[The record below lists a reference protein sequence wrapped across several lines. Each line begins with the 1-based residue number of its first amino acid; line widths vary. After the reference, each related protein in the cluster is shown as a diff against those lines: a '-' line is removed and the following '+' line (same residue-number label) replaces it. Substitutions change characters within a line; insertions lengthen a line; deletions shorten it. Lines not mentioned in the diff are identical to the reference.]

1 MVFYRSTTL
10 TYHPDFA
17 AGRSVTFTV
26 NRSTD
31 HAVLGVVPTSPAEVG
46 SVVDL

>member
-1 MVFYRSTTL
+1 MDNAAYAGFAKFYKQ
-10 TYHPDFA
+10 PV
-17 AGRSVTFTV
+17 SVTVTV

-31 HAVLGVVPTSPAEVG
+31 RAVLGVVPTSPAEVG